1 MTPLLALT
9 IRLADPAIG
18 AMVDIREHLF
28 LLGLSRL
35 IYGLPH
41 QAELSIVV
49 HGKSVWLHCNYRT
62 ERAVLAPVL
71 AARNRELSACLVQL
85 YTAQQRQVKR
95 DGAR

>member
-1 MTPLLALT
+1 MLA
-9 IRLADPAIG
+9 
-18 AMVDIREHLF
+18 IREHLF

-41 QAELSIVV
+41 QTEVSIVV

-62 ERAVLAPVL
+62 ERAVLA
-71 AARNRELSACLVQL
+71 AQNRELSAYLVQL

-95 DGAR
+95 DGIR